1 MCVCSASSVFNIT
14 VLDDWLDGKDNV
26 VAVLI
31 IAGNSECEVNDMSE
45 ESHS

>member
-1 MCVCSASSVFNIT
+1 MCAVQVVFFNIA

-31 IAGNSECEVNDMSE
+31 IAGNLDGEIDDMS
-45 ESHS
+45 

>member
-1 MCVCSASSVFNIT
+1 MCVCGTSSVFNIA

-31 IAGNSECEVNDMSE
+31 IAGNWTIKWTT
-45 ESHS
+45 